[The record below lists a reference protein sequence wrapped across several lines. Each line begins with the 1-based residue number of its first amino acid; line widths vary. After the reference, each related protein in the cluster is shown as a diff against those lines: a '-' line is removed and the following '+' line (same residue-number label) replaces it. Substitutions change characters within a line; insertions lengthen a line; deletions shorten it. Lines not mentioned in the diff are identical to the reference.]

1 MSDLK
6 SIIEKYSN
14 DVRIANNNDKIFK
27 DVCVYSFNTSEHDDG
42 LYVCLKTFIGVSREF
57 LDLHFRKTQSHL
69 YLNIKTHRKEVLS
82 FCFYQILNT
91 TQIFQFYK

>member
-6 SIIEKYSN
+6 ILIEKYLN
-14 DVRIANNNDKIFK
+14 DANIAREHDRIYK
-27 DVCVYSFNTSEHDDG
+27 DECVYSFNTSEHDDG

-69 YLNIKTHRKEVLS
+69 YLNIKTARKEVKKN
-82 FCFYQILNT
+82 FF
-91 TQIFQFYK
+91 F